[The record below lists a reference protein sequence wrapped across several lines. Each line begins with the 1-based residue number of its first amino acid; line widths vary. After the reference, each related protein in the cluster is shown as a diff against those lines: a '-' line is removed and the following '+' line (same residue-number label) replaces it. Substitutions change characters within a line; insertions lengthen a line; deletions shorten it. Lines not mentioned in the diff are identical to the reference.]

1 MINFARLKPR
11 KLQCYILK
19 GASRK
24 GFKSAPRKI
33 LKKLSNVE
41 VLSVESDDEI
51 PSDKAPC
58 SDAAV

>member
-1 MINFARLKPR
+1 MPR
-11 KLQCYILK
+11 KLQCYIPK

-24 GFKSAPRKI
+24 GFKSTPRKV
-33 LKKLSNVE
+33 LKELSNVE
-41 VLSVESDDEI
+41 VLSVKCDDEI